1 MAAVVATAN
10 ARIALRASIQSVELN
25 LTEIS
30 IIVGWPAGSRFL
42 IITCLPVRKDLLQI
56 CSRWFDL
63 LNEHI
68 ILYRLYKDRLYHS
81 RFICMNEFL

>member
-30 IIVGWPAGSRFL
+30 IIVGWPAGSRSL
-42 IITCLPVRKDLLQI
+42 IINYNLFAGQEGPLANLLQ
-56 CSRWFDL
+56 
-63 LNEHI
+63 
-68 ILYRLYKDRLYHS
+68 
-81 RFICMNEFL
+81 MV